1 MIPLLAPIFRGEL
14 APLGERLACADAVP
28 ADAVRVADLVAS
40 RVRLLEVLQ
49 LQARFRHSTGDD
61 LRAVASAWILDYLE
75 ALLPPV
81 VAAASV
87 LHHVFPVTADQ
98 IWLRLNA
105 SGGPVSFHIRQLGAA
120 CPGTRTAERYAPLL
134 QHHLAPLFSALS
146 SLTRLAPKI
155 LWGNAARHLEP
166 ILGQALALTGGSEP
180 IAQDIAYLL
189 QSPAWPHAAE
199 GGAEAGERSNPL
211 FGRQREI
218 RLVHEGRHTS
228 FRLHRQC
235 CLYYLLP
242 HETHCNAC
250 PLSPAYRKGGEE
262 EEEDAGAFEGPPA

>member
-1 MIPLLAPIFRGEL
+1 VIPLLAPIFRGEL
-14 APLGERLACADAVP
+14 APLGERLACADTVP
-28 ADAVRVADLVAS
+28 ADAVCVSDLVGS
-40 RVRLLEVLQ
+40 RARLLDVLQ

-61 LRAVASAWILDYLE
+61 LRAVASAWTLDYLE

-87 LHHVFPVTADQ
+87 LHHVFPVEAAQ
-98 IWLRLNA
+98 IWLRLDA
-105 SGGPVSFHIRQLGAA
+105 RGGPVSFHIRQLGTAR
-120 CPGTRTAERYAPLL
+120 PDTRTAERYAPLL

-189 QSPAWPHAAE
+189 QSATWPHAAE
-199 GGAEAGERSNPL
+199 AEAGEQRTNPL

-262 EEEDAGAFEGPPA
+262 EEEDAGALEGPLA